1 MSTSREH
8 GGQAL
13 VVLIALLGLAALVVL
28 SLGDANA
35 RVFGSLRAQRAAE
48 AAAEAGGVVV
58 SDRLAELR
66 EEALERRA
74 LVNVLALALAD
85 DALRLRAEA
94 AAREVLAVLGAELER
109 LVLELRYDEISV
121 RAEVRW
127 QGARAVARVG
137 VRAP

>member
-1 MSTSREH
+1 MSRSREDS
-8 GGQAL
+8 GQAI
-13 VVLIALLGLAALVVL
+13 VVLIALLGLAALVIL

-35 RVFGSLRAQRAAE
+35 RVFGGLRAQRAAE
-48 AAAEAGGVVV
+48 AAAEAAGVVV
-58 SDRLAELR
+58 SDRLVELR
-66 EEALERRA
+66 EEALARRA
-74 LVNVLALALAD
+74 LVDVLAVAVAE

-109 LVLELRYDEISV
+109 LILELRYDEISV

-127 QGARAVARVG
+127 QGARGVARVG

>member
-1 MSTSREH
+1 MSRSREDT
-8 GGQAL
+8 GQAI

-35 RVFGSLRAQRAAE
+35 RVFSSLRAQRAAE
-48 AAAEAGGVVV
+48 AAAEAAGVVV
-58 SDRLAELR
+58 SDRLVELR

-74 LVNVLALALAD
+74 LVDVIAVALVE
-85 DALRLRAEA
+85 DALHLRAEA
-94 AAREVLAVLGAELER
+94 AAREVLAVLGAQLER
-109 LVLELRYDEISV
+109 LLLELRHDEISV

-127 QGARAVARVG
+127 QGARGVARVG